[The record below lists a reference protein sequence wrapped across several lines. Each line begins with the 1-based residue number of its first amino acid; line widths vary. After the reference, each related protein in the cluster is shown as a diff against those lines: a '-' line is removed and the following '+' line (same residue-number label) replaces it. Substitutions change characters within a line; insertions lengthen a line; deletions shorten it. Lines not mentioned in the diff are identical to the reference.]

1 MRKRKIKKLPAY
13 FIVPVIFAVLG
24 YGVLRVALTPVWE
37 LGMAAASMM
46 LLEDAPNFYPE
57 LTTTY
62 DPDALKAAKT
72 EEKWINA
79 ADVTLPRHGEHYG
92 KLMCERIGLSAP
104 VYWGDENRILRSGA
118 GQYEISSLPGFGE
131 PIIICAHNT
140 TFFRPLKKAEK
151 DDVIVFDTNYDTYR
165 YQVTEVS
172 VLEEKELAK
181 TFDTLLTASDSEE
194 TLLLYTCY
202 PFHAISGRKT
212 KRFCVFGKRI
222 EGADVKW
229 GA

>member
-1 MRKRKIKKLPAY
+1 MKKLPAY

-140 TFFRPLKKAEK
+140 TFFRPLQKAEK

-165 YQVTEVS
+165 YQVT
-172 VLEEKELAK
+172 
-181 TFDTLLTASDSEE
+181 
-194 TLLLYTCY
+194 
-202 PFHAISGRKT
+202 
-212 KRFCVFGKRI
+212 
-222 EGADVKW
+222 
-229 GA
+229 